1 MSNEQAKEFFGKLAL
16 IVSRIAQTKD
26 SKEISK
32 IIASKNYICM
42 MAMDEMKSSGSL

>member
-1 MSNEQAKEFFGKLAL
+1 MTNEQAKEFFGKLAL

-32 IIASKNYICM
+32 IIASKNYVCM
-42 MAMDEMKSSGSL
+42 MAMAEMKKAGA

>member
-42 MAMDEMKSSGSL
+42 MAMDEMKKAGSL